1 LKVYVIS
8 DTHDRLDTLE
18 KFLKIVGA
26 FLEPGYLI
34 HLGDIVSP
42 FTLRYIVSNLP
53 ENLKLKVVLGN
64 NDADKV
70 LISKIAEDVED
81 QPTEVEFCGM
91 KALLLHGFKSPE
103 LTEKIVD
110 SIACSNYYS
119 VVMYGHTHKYRLN
132 KKCSS
137 YVLNPGAL
145 SGYLAQ
151 EATYGVVDCES
162 LTASIVD
169 LETNRVV
176 LSSPIK

>member
-1 LKVYVIS
+1 
-8 DTHDRLDTLE
+8 
-18 KFLKIVGA
+18 
-26 FLEPGYLI
+26 
-34 HLGDIVSP
+34 
-42 FTLRYIVSNLP
+42 
-53 ENLKLKVVLGN
+53 
-64 NDADKV
+64 
-70 LISKIAEDVED
+70 
-81 QPTEVEFCGM
+81 
-91 KALLLHGFKSPE
+91 